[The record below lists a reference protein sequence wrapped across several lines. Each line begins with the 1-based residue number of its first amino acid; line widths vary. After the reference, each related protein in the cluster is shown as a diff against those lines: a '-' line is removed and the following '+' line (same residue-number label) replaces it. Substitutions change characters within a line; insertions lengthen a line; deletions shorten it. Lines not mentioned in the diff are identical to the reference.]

1 MFDIGFPE
9 LLIVALVLLLVVGP
23 ERLPEVLRTVG
34 RVVGSARRSFDTLKA
49 ELEREVG
56 ADDLRRELHNARIM
70 EDAKRLQEDL
80 KGAEQSFKALEQ
92 TTKAELTA
100 AEDALRA
107 PPTVDPSSNEGE
119 AEGEANAKA
128 EAPKAEAEV
137 YDWPTATR
145 RKSGELVRSPRN
157 IVDTGTLLRSQS
169 APRVQE
175 NRLTITWGAP
185 YSGEVLR
192 GGFLV
197 GTLRDAYIAPGRDW
211 ITPVLRAEEPMRF
224 FVQEWRKIGGA

>member
-107 PPTVDPSSNEGE
+107 PPTGDPSSNKGE

-128 EAPKAEAEV
+128 EAPKAEAPKV
-137 YDWPTATR
+137 TQAPQ
-145 RKSGELVRSPRN
+145 GELAFPGEAQ
-157 IVDTGTLLRSQS
+157 D
-169 APRVQE
+169 
-175 NRLTITWGAP
+175 
-185 YSGEVLR
+185 SG
-192 GGFLV
+192 GK
-197 GTLRDAYIAPGRDW
+197 A
-211 ITPVLRAEEPMRF
+211 
-224 FVQEWRKIGGA
+224 

>member
-80 KGAEQSFKALEQ
+80 KGAEQSFKALGQ
-92 TTKAELTA
+92 STKAELA
-100 AEDALRA
+100 AAKDALRTSPA
-107 PPTVDPSSNEGE
+107 VEPSSIEGE
-119 AEGEANAKA
+119 AEGEAKAKA
-128 EAPKAEAEV
+128 ETPEAEAPAV
-137 YDWPTATR
+137 TPAPQ
-145 RKSGELVRSPRN
+145 GELAFN
-157 IVDTGTLLRSQS
+157 GEAQD
-169 APRVQE
+169 
-175 NRLTITWGAP
+175 
-185 YSGEVLR
+185 SG
-192 GGFLV
+192 G
-197 GTLRDAYIAPGRDW
+197 
-211 ITPVLRAEEPMRF
+211 
-224 FVQEWRKIGGA
+224 KS

>member
-80 KGAEQSFKALEQ
+80 KGAEQSFKALGQ
-92 TTKAELTA
+92 STKAELAA
-100 AEDALRA
+100 AEDALRTPPTVEAPAEVEA
-107 PPTVDPSSNEGE
+107 PPTE
-119 AEGEANAKA
+119 AEADTTSEV
-128 EAPKAEAEV
+128 PKAEALK
-137 YDWPTATR
+137 PTPAPQ
-145 RKSGELVRSPRN
+145 GELAFPGEAQ
-157 IVDTGTLLRSQS
+157 D
-169 APRVQE
+169 
-175 NRLTITWGAP
+175 
-185 YSGEVLR
+185 SG
-192 GGFLV
+192 GK
-197 GTLRDAYIAPGRDW
+197 A
-211 ITPVLRAEEPMRF
+211 
-224 FVQEWRKIGGA
+224 

>member
-70 EDAKRLQEDL
+70 EDAKRLEEDL
-80 KGAEQSFKALEQ
+80 KGAEQSFKALGQ
-92 TTKAELTA
+92 STKAELTA

-107 PPTVDPSSNEGE
+107 SPAVEAPSTEGE
-119 AEGEANAKA
+119 ADTTP
-128 EAPKAEAEV
+128 EAPKPEALK
-137 YDWPTATR
+137 PAPAPQ
-145 RKSGELVRSPRN
+145 GELAFPSEGQ
-157 IVDTGTLLRSQS
+157 DTGGK
-169 APRVQE
+169 A
-175 NRLTITWGAP
+175 
-185 YSGEVLR
+185 
-192 GGFLV
+192 
-197 GTLRDAYIAPGRDW
+197 
-211 ITPVLRAEEPMRF
+211 
-224 FVQEWRKIGGA
+224 

>member
-80 KGAEQSFKALEQ
+80 KGAEQSFKALGQ
-92 TTKAELTA
+92 STKAELA
-100 AEDALRA
+100 AAKDALRTSPA
-107 PPTVDPSSNEGE
+107 VEPSSIEGE
-119 AEGEANAKA
+119 AEGEAKAKA
-128 EAPKAEAEV
+128 EAPKVTPA
-137 YDWPTATR
+137 PQ
-145 RKSGELVRSPRN
+145 GELAFPGEAQ
-157 IVDTGTLLRSQS
+157 D
-169 APRVQE
+169 
-175 NRLTITWGAP
+175 
-185 YSGEVLR
+185 SG
-192 GGFLV
+192 GK
-197 GTLRDAYIAPGRDW
+197 A
-211 ITPVLRAEEPMRF
+211 
-224 FVQEWRKIGGA
+224 

>member
-70 EDAKRLQEDL
+70 EDAKRLEEDL
-80 KGAEQSFKALEQ
+80 KGAEQSFKALGQ
-92 TTKAELTA
+92 STKAELTA

-107 PPTVDPSSNEGE
+107 PPTVEPPSTE
-119 AEGEANAKA
+119 AEAEAEAEAN
-128 EAPKAEAEV
+128 PKAEALK
-137 YDWPTATR
+137 ATPAPQ
-145 RKSGELVRSPRN
+145 GELAFPSEGH
-157 IVDTGTLLRSQS
+157 DTGGK
-169 APRVQE
+169 A
-175 NRLTITWGAP
+175 
-185 YSGEVLR
+185 
-192 GGFLV
+192 
-197 GTLRDAYIAPGRDW
+197 
-211 ITPVLRAEEPMRF
+211 
-224 FVQEWRKIGGA
+224 

>member
-128 EAPKAEAEV
+128 EAPKVTPA
-137 YDWPTATR
+137 PQ
-145 RKSGELVRSPRN
+145 GELAFP
-157 IVDTGTLLRSQS
+157 
-169 APRVQE
+169 
-175 NRLTITWGAP
+175 
-185 YSGEVLR
+185 GEAQDSD
-192 GGFLV
+192 GK
-197 GTLRDAYIAPGRDW
+197 A
-211 ITPVLRAEEPMRF
+211 
-224 FVQEWRKIGGA
+224 

>member
-128 EAPKAEAEV
+128 EAPKVTPA
-137 YDWPTATR
+137 PQ
-145 RKSGELVRSPRN
+145 GELAFPGEAQ
-157 IVDTGTLLRSQS
+157 D
-169 APRVQE
+169 
-175 NRLTITWGAP
+175 
-185 YSGEVLR
+185 SG
-192 GGFLV
+192 GK
-197 GTLRDAYIAPGRDW
+197 A
-211 ITPVLRAEEPMRF
+211 
-224 FVQEWRKIGGA
+224 

>member
-70 EDAKRLQEDL
+70 EDAKRLEEDL
-80 KGAEQSFKALEQ
+80 KGAEQSFKALGQ

-107 PPTVDPSSNEGE
+107 SPAVEASPTVEAPSTE
-119 AEGEANAKA
+119 AEGEADTKPEVPTPEVPKPEALKA
-128 EAPKAEAEV
+128 TPAPQ
-137 YDWPTATR
+137 
-145 RKSGELVRSPRN
+145 GELAFPSEGQ
-157 IVDTGTLLRSQS
+157 DTGGK
-169 APRVQE
+169 A
-175 NRLTITWGAP
+175 
-185 YSGEVLR
+185 
-192 GGFLV
+192 
-197 GTLRDAYIAPGRDW
+197 
-211 ITPVLRAEEPMRF
+211 
-224 FVQEWRKIGGA
+224 

>member
-80 KGAEQSFKALEQ
+80 KGAEQSFKALGQ
-92 TTKAELTA
+92 STKAELTA

-107 PPTVDPSSNEGE
+107 SPAVEAPSTEGE
-119 AEGEANAKA
+119 ADTTP
-128 EAPKAEAEV
+128 EAPKPEALK
-137 YDWPTATR
+137 ATPAPQ
-145 RKSGELVRSPRN
+145 GELAFPSEGQ
-157 IVDTGTLLRSQS
+157 DTGGK
-169 APRVQE
+169 A
-175 NRLTITWGAP
+175 
-185 YSGEVLR
+185 
-192 GGFLV
+192 
-197 GTLRDAYIAPGRDW
+197 
-211 ITPVLRAEEPMRF
+211 
-224 FVQEWRKIGGA
+224 

>member
-70 EDAKRLQEDL
+70 EDAKRLEEDL
-80 KGAEQSFKALEQ
+80 KGAEQSFKALGQ

-100 AEDALRA
+100 AEDALRTSPAVEA
-107 PPTVDPSSNEGE
+107 PSTE
-119 AEGEANAKA
+119 AEGEADTTP
-128 EAPKAEAEV
+128 EVPKAEALK
-137 YDWPTATR
+137 PTPAPQ
-145 RKSGELVRSPRN
+145 GELAFPGEAQ
-157 IVDTGTLLRSQS
+157 D
-169 APRVQE
+169 
-175 NRLTITWGAP
+175 
-185 YSGEVLR
+185 SG
-192 GGFLV
+192 GK
-197 GTLRDAYIAPGRDW
+197 A
-211 ITPVLRAEEPMRF
+211 
-224 FVQEWRKIGGA
+224 

>member
-34 RVVGSARRSFDTLKA
+34 RMVGSARRSFDTLKA

-92 TTKAELTA
+92 STKAELTA
-100 AEDALRA
+100 AEDALRT
-107 PPTVDPSSNEGE
+107 PPTVEASAIEGE
-119 AEGEANAKA
+119 AEGEATAKA
-128 EAPKAEAEV
+128 EAPKVTPA
-137 YDWPTATR
+137 PQ
-145 RKSGELVRSPRN
+145 GELAFP
-157 IVDTGTLLRSQS
+157 
-169 APRVQE
+169 
-175 NRLTITWGAP
+175 
-185 YSGEVLR
+185 GEAQDSD
-192 GGFLV
+192 GK
-197 GTLRDAYIAPGRDW
+197 A
-211 ITPVLRAEEPMRF
+211 
-224 FVQEWRKIGGA
+224 

>member
-34 RVVGSARRSFDTLKA
+34 RMVGSARRSFDTLKA

-92 TTKAELTA
+92 STKAELTA
-100 AEDALRA
+100 AEDALRT
-107 PPTVDPSSNEGE
+107 PPTVEPSAIEGE
-119 AEGEANAKA
+119 AEGEATAKA
-128 EAPKAEAEV
+128 EAPKVTPA
-137 YDWPTATR
+137 PQ
-145 RKSGELVRSPRN
+145 GELAFP
-157 IVDTGTLLRSQS
+157 
-169 APRVQE
+169 
-175 NRLTITWGAP
+175 
-185 YSGEVLR
+185 GEAQDSD
-192 GGFLV
+192 GK
-197 GTLRDAYIAPGRDW
+197 A
-211 ITPVLRAEEPMRF
+211 
-224 FVQEWRKIGGA
+224 

>member
-80 KGAEQSFKALEQ
+80 KGAEQSFKALGQ
-92 TTKAELTA
+92 STKAELAA
-100 AEDALRA
+100 AEEALRT
-107 PPTVDPSSNEGE
+107 PTTVEPSAIEGE
-119 AEGEANAKA
+119 AEGEAKAKA
-128 EAPKAEAEV
+128 EAPMAEAPKV
-137 YDWPTATR
+137 MPAPQ
-145 RKSGELVRSPRN
+145 GELAFPGEAQ
-157 IVDTGTLLRSQS
+157 D
-169 APRVQE
+169 
-175 NRLTITWGAP
+175 
-185 YSGEVLR
+185 SG
-192 GGFLV
+192 GK
-197 GTLRDAYIAPGRDW
+197 A
-211 ITPVLRAEEPMRF
+211 
-224 FVQEWRKIGGA
+224 

>member
-80 KGAEQSFKALEQ
+80 KGAEQSFKALGQ
-92 TTKAELTA
+92 STKAELAA
-100 AEDALRA
+100 AEDALRT
-107 PPTVDPSSNEGE
+107 PPTVEAPAEVEAPSTE
-119 AEGEANAKA
+119 AEADTTSEVPTP
-128 EAPKAEAEV
+128 EVPKAEALK
-137 YDWPTATR
+137 PTPAPQ
-145 RKSGELVRSPRN
+145 GELAFPGEAQ
-157 IVDTGTLLRSQS
+157 D
-169 APRVQE
+169 
-175 NRLTITWGAP
+175 
-185 YSGEVLR
+185 SG
-192 GGFLV
+192 GK
-197 GTLRDAYIAPGRDW
+197 A
-211 ITPVLRAEEPMRF
+211 
-224 FVQEWRKIGGA
+224 

>member
-80 KGAEQSFKALEQ
+80 KGAEQSFKALGQ
-92 TTKAELTA
+92 STKAELAA
-100 AEDALRA
+100 AEDALRTTT
-107 PPTVDPSSNEGE
+107 TVEPSAIEGE
-119 AEGEANAKA
+119 AEGEAKAKA
-128 EAPKAEAEV
+128 EAPMAEAPKV
-137 YDWPTATR
+137 MPAPQ
-145 RKSGELVRSPRN
+145 GELAFPGETQ
-157 IVDTGTLLRSQS
+157 D
-169 APRVQE
+169 
-175 NRLTITWGAP
+175 
-185 YSGEVLR
+185 SG
-192 GGFLV
+192 GK
-197 GTLRDAYIAPGRDW
+197 A
-211 ITPVLRAEEPMRF
+211 
-224 FVQEWRKIGGA
+224 